1 MFFHIRSVCNQRK
14 KMPKARPRLDIS
26 VSERVSYGGY
36 GEHGWPAPQC
46 GRSWFDPFDWLKGE
60 DGLSMKDLRYA
71 RRAANGQAALL
82 LAALSTGTPCSLIT
96 MASDFASFTLSPL
109 SHRANQNIII
119 RTGLSTPRR
128 LISPLT
134 FGCWHLWVLF
144 SPFTPHLVG
153 YCIVITGL
161 SGCLEI
167 TGVALNV
174 PGTSVNPHQ
183 TASPLKNYA
192 NCRRVGQEDLQAEI
206 HLFSSHFASWG
217 VKLCSCVV
225 R

>member
-1 MFFHIRSVCNQRK
+1 MFFSHSVSLQSKREK
-14 KMPKARPRLDIS
+14 PKARPRFNIS
-26 VSERVSYGGY
+26 TSKRESYGGY
-36 GEHGWPAPQC
+36 GEHCWPAPQC
-46 GRSWFDPFDWLKGE
+46 GRSWFDPLDWLKGE
-60 DGLSMKDLRYA
+60 DGLSMKGLRYA
-71 RRAANGQAALL
+71 RRTANGQAALL

-109 SHRANQNIII
+109 THRAKPNIMI

-128 LISPLT
+128 HISPLI
-134 FGCWHLWVLF
+134 FGCWHLCVLF

-174 PGTSVNPHQ
+174 PGASVNPHQ
-183 TASPLKNYA
+183 TASPVKNYA

-206 HLFSSHFASWG
+206 HLFSSHFSLVEIAG
-217 VKLCSCVV
+217 YDHV
-225 R
+225 